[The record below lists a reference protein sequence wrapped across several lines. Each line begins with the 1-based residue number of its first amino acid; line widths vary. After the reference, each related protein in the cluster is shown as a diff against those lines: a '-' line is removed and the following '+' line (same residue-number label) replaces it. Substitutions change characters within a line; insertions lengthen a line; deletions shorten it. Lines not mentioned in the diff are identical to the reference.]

1 MKISHMVS
9 WCAIRALP
17 VAGGPTFYHIAAR
30 LSSGNFAQKKSA
42 LFVQILQGSLSPFAL

>member
-17 VAGGPTFYHIAAR
+17 VAGGPTLYHIAAW

-42 LFVQILQGSLSPFAL
+42 LFVQII